1 MGIYELKEISL
12 QIGVKE
18 NITDSRYLEFI
29 KKHNWGFTKK
39 EIAGFIA
46 SVFGTEY
53 TPMAD
58 KIITFICEYK
68 DGALIPDKWGLWEPL
83 KYVFDVSEKNKYIS
97 KIAFPASELYMLKRC
112 RFDITITNC
121 YWSLI
126 PGKPSG
132 TLPLYLT
139 EITLWFRKKK
149 NLDYDFLKTLL
160 QDFCDYLGTDQ
171 GIMFDAETDE
181 ILLDISNPERIGTH
195 IVDKDPFV
203 QT

>member
-1 MGIYELKEISL
+1 MSIYDLKEVCLRIRVKDNIS
-12 QIGVKE
+12 
-18 NITDSRYLEFI
+18 DPRYLEFM
-29 KKHNWGFTKK
+29 KNWDFTKK
-39 EIAGFIA
+39 EVADFIA

-68 DGALIPDKWGLWEPL
+68 DGTLIPDKWGLWEPL

-97 KIAFPASELYMLKRC
+97 KIAFPRGELYMLKKR
-112 RFDITITNC
+112 RFDITIQNR
-121 YWSLI
+121 YWDPS
-126 PGKPSG
+126 PGRPSG
-132 TLPLYLT
+132 KLPEYLCLVS
-139 EITLWFRKKK
+139 IWFRKLKK
-149 NLDYDFLKTLL
+149 LDYIFLKTLL
-160 QDFCDYLGTDQ
+160 QNFCDYLGTDQ